1 MPEIKH
7 VFSQGK
13 MNKDLD
19 ERLVPNGQ
27 YRDAMN
33 IQVSTSEASDVGAV
47 QNILGNVNVFPN
59 NQIHPKSVCVGV
71 IADEKN
77 NCFYWFVY
85 HNEKNLILKFDGRYV
100 TFVFVD
106 TENVLKFSNSLVT
119 GINIID
125 DFLFWTD
132 NDSEPKKINV
142 IRSINGT
149 DQTGDYHTCLEV
161 PKKDI
166 TKNDAIKVREEHITV
181 IKKSP
186 KTKLVLD
193 PVFEKNIKST
203 TNFDFASVT
212 IGSLAQIYFNNFLS
226 PFNSYKVNDILVVKE
241 NDGSVIV
248 RMKVTQVVLVSDGL
262 YEVEF
267 LSLSNDAI
275 TSGATYNVEKEDIS
289 DLFER
294 KFIRF
299 GYRYKYQD
307 GEYSSFSPFTDV
319 VFKPDLFE
327 YSAKDAYNKA
337 MENNLIS
344 LKLRNFITAEM
355 PEDVVQV
362 DILYKESNSPVVY
375 IVDKLKYQDPTQVTT
390 GGFEKNYIN
399 ANLYEI
405 TSDLIFTIV
414 ESNQLLR
421 TWDNVPRKAKAQ
433 EITGNRLVYG
443 NYVQNYDVVKK
454 PILQAGFINRF
465 NKVGRYE
472 NVNFINNY
480 FENQTEIVSPT
491 QEIVEDLYG
500 QKSLKSIRNYQLG
513 LTYLDKYNR
522 ETPIFTSS
530 ESIFNIPKKYA
541 DDKLKITGQVRTLAP
556 DWAESFKVY
565 IKETST
571 EYYNL
576 AMSRVYNAEDG
587 NVWLAFPS
595 AERNKVDEETF
606 LILKKSVNTDNL
618 VEEEAKYKILA
629 IENEAPEYI
638 TQEIVSIAEINCG
651 GSTSSTNVF
660 GIYSPVVNST
670 DFRIVE
676 DAWTNNATE
685 SLDTITEDL
694 VVYFKNT
701 LTNEYTK
708 TYNIESVSL
717 DNAYYKITLDKVFET
732 QDAELIYPNYPTTTS
747 GGVLD
752 LSENLKII
760 VSKKTTIEESPQ
772 FKGMFFVKINNDRIV
787 ESNVL
792 VNQNLGEY
800 EIVNTMPTHY
810 FADNYAMPSFT
821 GGNTDAYNGSNT
833 NFTFNY
839 RSLLD
844 FGGTSNPLFPDDQ
857 DFTGD
862 QIGGFFIDKSW
873 YAGIQSG
880 GGLSPSSYQDT
891 GNNSHVWQ
899 NVRNLVES
907 WRNETNIAIGSPV
920 SSSGVELFPSAA
932 AITAVFTSGIKR
944 WYFYNFIWDWFKNT
958 RMQDNITPG
967 SNINVN
973 VHPFLN
979 STSYLFPNNPPIR
992 WFNPDT
998 GNYDTLPSTI
1008 TYNANPAFGK
1018 GVYTGPGGDH
1028 FVEVSFSAI
1037 TPDLG
1042 TGSMPSKYINN
1053 GVLQYGSFNTSGAF
1067 DIRTAL
1073 QPQLDYAVNY
1083 STTDDKLAEIAN
1095 NMKVGKRFKI
1105 RSDDNI
1111 NNIYTI
1117 TKVERIKR
1125 YNNIPFLKV
1134 VRDFYGYTE
1143 TDSNNNTFVDQSTFQ
1158 NDWDNFGDPINR
1170 RYTFRLRIEN
1180 ENGNGLEDVQINS
1193 KSITHADNSGPEK
1206 SVSFQFLEPKYN
1218 TTTKQKISDSPA
1230 IWETEPKETADLD
1243 IYYEASEIIP
1253 LKLNGK
1259 NNQSFI
1265 PLGSVVT
1272 CPARPNCLSGL
1283 THVVSWDGNKVTFSS
1298 PLDLSEYLPPGESL
1312 VRLYF
1317 TRPDN
1322 SYTTLAIDVDA
1333 TLALEFKDPTNPPNV
1348 YVVQTNVS
1356 KNPFALSWFNCF
1368 SFGNGVESN
1377 RIRDDFN
1384 QPIIDKGVKVSTILE
1399 ENYEEEKRSSGLIYS
1414 GIYNTNSGINN
1425 LNQFI
1430 QAEKITKD
1438 LNPTYGSIQKLFS
1451 RNTDLIAFC
1460 EDRIIKILANKD
1472 AVFNADGNT
1481 NLVATANVLG
1491 QSIPFAGDYGIS
1503 KNPES
1508 FAADNYRA
1516 YFTDKQRGAVLR
1528 LSMDGITPISEY
1540 GMSDYFKDN
1549 LKLNGRLI
1557 GSFDIKKNEYNLTM
1571 PNTDKTVSFK
1581 ESVNGWSSFKSFVPE
1596 QAISVNGDYYTLK
1609 NSLPYQHH
1617 LETYGRD
1624 NTPVDRNTFYNKH
1637 TPSSISV
1644 LLNDTP
1650 NVIKMYKTLGYE
1662 GSQSNV
1668 DINTEGVETGYYN
1681 LENKD
1686 GWKSKIKT
1694 DKQEGVVSEFIE
1706 KEGKWFN
1713 YIKGINFDEVVDLR
1727 TKEFSFQGVGRPA
1740 SFKINF
1746 DKPVDSDPP
1755 PPPPPP
1761 PSPFLLPSFSFTYG
1775 PPLTNL
1781 QGQQNPNIIS
1791 NISWQ
1796 GQTWALMSFT
1806 LDVQPALNI
1815 PSNSSGVEYEITE
1828 LYYIDVYSNQVSLN
1842 YIPSGGLMTPP
1853 YNLVGSGL
1861 NYIFQNYNNSNTLSP
1876 LVSLFTTPELIT
1888 SSVQAG
1894 TPFNIDGAIFL
1905 NPPTGITGTNWP
1917 IDITCTVTATD
1928 SSGVVASHTEVLS
1941 ITV

>member
-19 ERLVPNGQ
+19 ERLVENGQ

-47 QNILGNVNVFPN
+47 QNILGNLNLFKDN
-59 NQIHPKSVCVGV
+59 NLHPDAKCVGA

-77 NCFYWFVY
+77 NCFYWFIY
-85 HNEKNLILKFDGRYV
+85 HNTKNLILKYDNSV
-100 TFVFVD
+100 KFVFVD
-106 TENVLKFSNSLVT
+106 TDNVLSFNDELITS
-119 GINIID
+119 INIVD

-132 NDSEPKKINV
+132 NNSEPKKINTV
-142 IRSINGT
+142 LCEQGT
-149 DQTGDYHTCLEV
+149 DQSGFYHTNLIV
-161 PKKDI
+161 PKKYI
-166 TKNDAIKVREEHITV
+166 TKSNCIKIREEHITV

-193 PVFEKNIKST
+193 PVFEKNIKSQT
-203 TNFDFASVT
+203 EFDFSSRNVGDIVEITFFNFPPFIPGYKINDVLTIKNVNGDQAARVKITEIVLASDGV
-212 IGSLAQIYFNNFLS
+212 
-226 PFNSYKVNDILVVKE
+226 YKVEIL
-241 NDGSVIV
+241 S
-248 RMKVTQVVLVSDGL
+248 TVSQ
-262 YEVEF
+262 
-267 LSLSNDAI
+267 NI
-275 TSGATYNVEKEDIS
+275 TSGKFLYDVEKEDAS
-289 DLFER
+289 DLFKR

-443 NYVQNYDVVKK
+443 NYVQNYDVIKK

-465 NKVGRYE
+465 N
-472 NVNFINNY
+472 NDITFINNY
-480 FENQTEIVSPT
+480 FENQTEIVTPAQQNILS
-491 QEIVEDLYG
+491 LYG

-530 ESIFNIPKKYA
+530 ESIFKIPKKYA
-541 DDKLKITGQVRTLAP
+541 DNELKITGQVRTLAP

-587 NVWLAFPS
+587 NVWLAFS
-595 AERNKVDEETF
+595 SSERNKVDEETF
-606 LILKKSVNTDNL
+606 LILKKSIGNNNL

-638 TQEIVSIAEINCG
+638 TQEIISIAEINCG
-651 GSTSSTNVF
+651 GSTDSTNVF
-660 GIYSPVVNST
+660 GIYSPVVNSKE
-670 DFRIVE
+670 FRIVE
-676 DAWTNNATE
+676 GAWQNTTAEPLNEIA
-685 SLDTITEDL
+685 EDL
-694 VVYFKNT
+694 VFYFKNT

-708 TYNIESVSL
+708 TYDIKSVSL
-717 DNAYYKITLDKVFET
+717 DNSYYKITLDKVFET

-747 GGVLD
+747 GGVL
-752 LSENLKII
+752 NLNDNFQII
-760 VSKKTTIEESPQ
+760 ISKKQSITESPQ
-772 FKGMFFVKINNDRIV
+772 FKGMFFVKINNDAIV
-787 ESNVL
+787 EENVL
-792 VNQNLGEY
+792 INQNFNDY
-800 EIVNTMPTHY
+800 EIFNSMPTHY
-810 FADNYAMPSFT
+810 FADNYAMPGFT
-821 GGNTDAYNGSNT
+821 GGNTSTVLNLSIT
-833 NFTFNY
+833 NWPQ
-839 RSLLD
+839 LLD
-844 FGGTSNPLFPDDQ
+844 FGGESNALFPDDHE
-857 DFTGD
+857 FVSTPGSGD
-862 QIGGFFIDKSW
+862 VIGGFFIDKAW
-873 YAGIQSG
+873 YAGIQPG
-880 GGLSPSSYQDT
+880 GGTSNANVNSS
-891 GNNSHVWQ
+891 SHVLGS
-899 NVRNLVES
+899 VRNLIQA
-907 WRNETNIAIGSPV
+907 WRDETFVAIGSPFSQLNPSV
-920 SSSGVELFPSAA
+920 NIFPTAQDWEGFFTSISDKLIFYDFIYNEWFVKTRESLNNQPGTIVTLNIPPEFQ
-932 AITAVFTSGIKR
+932 AIT
-944 WYFYNFIWDWFKNT
+944 
-958 RMQDNITPG
+958 
-967 SNINVN
+967 
-973 VHPFLN
+973 
-979 STSYLFPNNPPIR
+979 

-998 GNYDTLPSTI
+998 GQQDSLPATI
-1008 TYNANPAFGK
+1008 DYVRNPAFGN
-1018 GVYTGPGGDH
+1018 GIYTDSSNNH

-1037 TPDLG
+1037 SPHFDNGPALG
-1042 TGSMPSKYINN
+1042 SNN
-1053 GVLQYGSFNTSGAF
+1053 ELQYGSFNNTSAF
-1067 DIRTAL
+1067 DIRINQTT
-1073 QPQLDYAVNY
+1073 QEEYAQNY
-1083 STTDDKLAEIAN
+1083 STTNDKLLSIAN
-1095 NMKVGKRFKI
+1095 NMVVGKRFKI
-1105 RSDDNI
+1105 KSDDNI
-1111 NNIYTI
+1111 DNIYKI
-1117 TKVERIKR
+1117 IGVQRIRR
-1125 YNNIPFLKV
+1125 YNNIPFLKIV
-1134 VRDFYGYTE
+1134 KSYYQYR
-1143 TDSNNNTFVDQSTFQ
+1143 NNILNGTS
-1158 NDWDNFGDPINR
+1158 FGQQWGQFGKNWNR
-1170 RYTFRLRIEN
+1170 RYTFRLQLDHS
-1180 ENGNGLEDVQINS
+1180 LEDVKINN

-1218 TTTKQKISDSPA
+1218 TTTKQKISENPA
-1230 IWETEPKETADLD
+1230 MWETEPKETADLD

-1253 LKLNGK
+1253 LKLNEK

-1265 PLGSVVT
+1265 PLGSIVT
-1272 CPARPNCLSGL
+1272 CPVRPNTINGL
-1283 THVVSWDGNKVTFSS
+1283 TYVVSWNSNKITFNT
-1298 PLDLSEYLPPGESL
+1298 PIDLDEYLPAGETL

-1322 SYTTLAIDVDA
+1322 SYTTLAIDVEA
-1333 TLALEFKDPTNPPNV
+1333 TLATSSTGLMSDSTLPPNTYIV
-1348 YVVQTNVS
+1348 KTNVS
-1356 KNPFALSWFNCF
+1356 KNPFALSWYNCY

-1399 ENYEEEKRSSGLIYS
+1399 ENYEEENRSSGLIYS

-1503 KNPES
+1503 QNPES
-1508 FAADNYRA
+1508 FAKDNYRA
-1516 YFTDKQRGAVLR
+1516 YFTDKQRSAVLR

-1549 LKLNGRLI
+1549 LKLNENLI
-1557 GSFDIKKNEYNLTM
+1557 GSFDSKKGEYNLTM
-1571 PNTDKTVSFK
+1571 PSIDKSVSFK
-1581 ESVNGWSSFKSFVPE
+1581 ESVNGWSSFKSFVLE
-1596 QAISVNGDYYTLK
+1596 QGVSMSGNYYTFK
-1609 NSLPYQHH
+1609 NALPYKHH
-1617 LETYGRD
+1617 DDT
-1624 NTPVDRNTFYNKH
+1624 VDRNTFYGNH
-1637 TPSSISV
+1637 VSSSISV
-1644 LLNDTP
+1644 LLNDSP
-1650 NVIKMYKTLGYE
+1650 NVIKMYKTLNYE

-1668 DINTEGVETGYYN
+1668 DQNTISVETGYYN

-1694 DKQEGVVSEFIE
+1694 DKQEGKVNEFIE

-1713 YIKGINFDEVVDLR
+1713 FIKGNNFDEVVDLK
-1727 TKEFSFQGVGRPA
+1727 TKEFSFQGIGRPTGFEIDA
-1740 SFKINF
+1740 DKYLPIIGCTNPKATNYNPEAVIDDRSCFIAMPEEEVSIGGCMDPNSSNFNPDATYDDGSCNSICEAVLGCTDPDALNF
-1746 DKPVDSDPP
+1746 DPNATRDDGSCIMPI
-1755 PPPPPP
+1755 
-1761 PSPFLLPSFSFTYG
+1761 YG
-1775 PPLTNL
+1775 CT
-1781 QGQQNPNIIS
+1781 NPNAS
-1791 NISWQ
+1791 NYDAS
-1796 GQTWALMSFT
+1796 A
-1806 LDVQPALNI
+1806 
-1815 PSNSSGVEYEITE
+1815 
-1828 LYYIDVYSNQVSLN
+1828 
-1842 YIPSGGLMTPP
+1842 
-1853 YNLVGSGL
+1853 
-1861 NYIFQNYNNSNTLSP
+1861 
-1876 LVSLFTTPELIT
+1876 
-1888 SSVQAG
+1888 
-1894 TPFNIDGAIFL
+1894 NIDDGTCLFEEIDDPLGGA
-1905 NPPTGITGTNWP
+1905 
-1917 IDITCTVTATD
+1917 
-1928 SSGVVASHTEVLS
+1928 
-1941 ITV
+1941 